1 MNFEEFLKS
10 ADVLLVDN
18 AFAFSADK
26 YEDEISD
33 WILEELDDEAKAFI
47 KTPKKKEFFKYKL
60 DEDKIEKIIEKLKTS
75 TFYIADYWKT
85 KQFLKA
91 HDLKKEDLEEVI
103 KNLEKG
109 DYKTNSRSEDNV
121 AIIFV
126 KNSKIKELGPFHLY
140 IKLDYDSIEEQPVIV
155 ISFHE

>member
-1 MNFEEFLKS
+1 MTFEEFLKL

-18 AFAFSADK
+18 AFVFDADK

-33 WILEELDDEAKAFI
+33 WILEELNDEAKSFI
-47 KTPKKKEFFKYKL
+47 KPLKKKEFFKYEL
-60 DEDKIEKIIEKLKTS
+60 EEDKVEKIIKKLKTS
-75 TFYIADYWKT
+75 TFYITDYWKT

-91 HDLKKEDLEEVI
+91 HNLEKEDLEEVI
-103 KNLEKG
+103 RNLEKE
-109 DYKTNSRSEDNV
+109 DYEINSRSEDNK

-140 IKLDYDSIEEQPVIV
+140 IKLDYDSVEEQPVIV